1 MFGRIMVVE
10 SEISFLVYVSV
21 TLLIIMTSARQEIY
35 GRKAFFWHMFLE
47 DTVYHNGES

>member
-21 TLLIIMTSARQEIY
+21 TLLIIMTSAGQETY
-35 GRKAFFWHMFLE
+35 GRKAVLWHVFLE